1 MVPETPIPL
10 ILRISVFDKEGII
23 SIDRLRWDIEDNYT
37 IEKRLK

>member
-23 SIDRLRWDIEDNYT
+23 SIDRLGRDIEDNH
-37 IEKRLK
+37 IREKRLK